1 MNADMENQLMNDRL
15 TDLSLLTQPAATM
28 NEIKIDSLNK
38 RDEIVIHTGNSQ
50 YSFLLTDTARLR
62 GLLTGG
68 QLGEELVEADLLAV
82 GDDDGFHL
90 RYILSA
96 IGKGMRIIFYIP
108 AGERN
113 LVTSHITTLFL
124 VKSRD

>member
-1 MNADMENQLMNDRL
+1 
-15 TDLSLLTQPAATM
+15 M
-28 NEIKIDSLNK
+28 NEINIDSFN
-38 RDEIVIHTGNSQ
+38 RGDELRILTESSI
-50 YSFLLTDTARLR
+50 YSFSLTDPARLR

-90 RYILSA
+90 RYVLSV

-113 LVTSHITTLFL
+113 LVTSPVTKLYLI
-124 VKSRD
+124 KNRG